1 MNRFWT
7 FLMDVRVLSVL
18 GLAAL
23 AAFLFLGADTL
34 QIGLIYAGLALAVVL
49 VIWLIVW
56 IVRKVLARRAARSLE
71 QAIDDPGDPKKRS
84 LSLSNKADTDAI
96 HTRMREAVK
105 TIKTSRLGQST
116 GSAALYELPWY
127 IVIGNPAAGKSTAVV
142 KSGLKFP
149 FADKAGSVIQGIG
162 GTRNCDWFFTT
173 EGILL
178 DTAGRY
184 SVHEEDRSEWLGF
197 LGLLKKQRPKAPIN
211 GILIAASLAELSQAR
226 PEVAIQLAKNL
237 RQRVQELTETLEV
250 FAPVYLLFTKADLIS
265 GFTEFFED
273 GDRAERERV
282 WGATLP
288 YDPLAKVDTVAQ
300 FDRHFDELFDGL
312 REMSV
317 ARLSLHRGESL
328 PPGVLT
334 FPLEFA
340 AIKPA
345 LRAFVAT
352 LFEDNPYQFAPI
364 FRGFYFTSALQE
376 GTATSRASEH
386 VARQFAL
393 TDKPE
398 HAVAMVSADN
408 GFFLKELFS
417 RVIFADRN
425 LVKQYASRGKLRAR
439 SFTFGAA
446 VLALALGL
454 GGWTWAYLG
463 NRQLTANV
471 RADLDKAIGLQKERS
486 DLASR
491 MEALEVLQDRI
502 EQLESYRSTRPLSIS
517 LGLYQGE
524 AIETK
529 LRQEYFAGV
538 KQIMVQPVA
547 QALEGFLGEV
557 NQNAAQLQPM
567 SRVPVSAAAPLA
579 VAVATIAPG
588 AVTATAAAAGATG
601 SATGVAS
608 PAPTAGLFTEASP
621 QSVEDAYNALKSYL
635 MLADKSR
642 MEAGHLTDQMTRFW
656 RGWLEA
662 NRGAMPRER
671 MIRSAERMIGFT
683 LANLQDPAFPVL
695 TNNLTLVDQT
705 RESLKRVVRGMAA
718 RDRVYADVKAR
729 ASTRFPQMTVARI
742 VGDLDREVIAGSY
755 AIPGTFTREAWDGY
769 IQEAFKEAATKELQ
783 SADWV
788 LKVAARDDLSLE
800 GSPEQ
805 IRKALTELYKAEYVK
820 EWQRFMQGV
829 TVADFNNFETAV
841 VRMNRLGDPAQSPI
855 KKVMQT
861 LFDQTSWDN
870 PSLLN
875 ERLGTAQRG
884 FMDWV
889 KQSILRQAPTRVDVN
904 VNLSGG
910 PKAEIPTGPIG
921 REFAVLSRL
930 MMSRDNAPTQM
941 AGYLEALSKLRTKY
955 NQVKTQ
961 GDPGPAAR
969 ALMASTLASTGSEL
983 ADALRFVDEQML
995 VGMTDTARTTLRP
1008 LLVRPLMQAF
1018 AVIVG
1023 PTETEVNRVWAAQV
1037 QEPFQRVLASK
1048 YPFDPSSKIEA
1059 APAEI
1064 AKVFGPEGTVA
1075 KFTTE
1080 TLTPLVV
1087 RRGDTLTARTWA
1099 DIGVR
1104 LRPEFAA
1111 GFAAW
1116 IAPLEGGAAP
1126 TQGGSAGSSGAGSSG
1141 AGGAA
1146 AGGGGVVPNASQT
1159 VFQILPQGS
1168 QGLSEYTI
1176 EIDGQK
1182 LRYRNTTA
1190 TWEQF
1195 VWPNPSAVPG
1205 ARITALTFDGK
1216 TVDIL
1221 NEPGRFALT
1230 KMLEAAKRK
1239 LLGDNLY
1246 ELAWANGASVV
1257 TVQLR
1262 VISQPGAAAA
1272 GGAGT
1277 AGGGGGGTATGAGA
1291 GSAAAPVGVAG
1302 LRGVRLPALVV
1313 GADVAAAVGAGP
1325 AVGSASGA
1333 VGSTS
1338 TSAASGPN
1346 TSGAS
1351 KGRK

>member
-7 FLMDVRVLSVL
+7 FLMDVRVMSVL

-34 QIGLIYAGLALAVVL
+34 QIALVYAAMALGLVL
-49 VIWLIVW
+49 GIWLVVW
-56 IVRKVLARRAARSLE
+56 IVRKLLARRAARRIE
-71 QAIDDPGDPKKRS
+71 QAIDEQGEQARRTAAPKD
-84 LSLSNKADTDAI
+84 KADVDAI
-96 HTRMREAVK
+96 YARMREAVK
-105 TIKTSRLGQST
+105 TIKTSRLGQTT

-149 FADKAGSVIQGIG
+149 FADKAGSVVQGIG
-162 GTRNCDWFFTT
+162 GTRNCDWFFTS

-226 PEVAIQLAKNL
+226 PEAAIQLAKNL

-250 FAPVYLLFTKADLIS
+250 FAPVYLVFTKADLIA

-273 GDRAERERV
+273 RDRAERERV

-288 YDPLAKVDTVAQ
+288 YDPLSRADAVAQ
-300 FDRHFDELFDGL
+300 FDKHFDELFDGL
-312 REMSV
+312 KEMSV
-317 ARLSLHRGESL
+317 ARMSLHRGESL

-334 FPLEFA
+334 FPLEFSA
-340 AIKPA
+340 LKSS

-352 LFEDNPYQFAPI
+352 LFEDNPYQFPPV

-376 GTATSRASEH
+376 GAASSRASEH

-393 TDKPE
+393 NDRPE
-398 HAVAMVSADN
+398 HTVAIVNADN
-408 GFFLKELFS
+408 GFFLKDLFS

-425 LVKQYASRGKLRAR
+425 LVKQYASRAKLRAR
-439 SFTFGAA
+439 TATFAAA
-446 VLALALGL
+446 VLALALAL

-463 NRQLTANV
+463 NRQLSANV
-471 RADLDKAIGLQKERS
+471 QADLDKAIAVQRDRS

-491 MEALEVLQDRI
+491 IEALEVLQDRI
-502 EQLESYRSTRPLSIS
+502 EQLDGYRASRPVTIG

-524 AIETK
+524 AIDAK
-529 LRQEYFAGV
+529 LRQEYFDGV

-557 NQNAAQLQPM
+557 NQNAGRLKAMTRP
-567 SRVPVSAAAPLA
+567 PESAAAPLA
-579 VAVATIAPG
+579 AASAAPARG
-588 AVTATAAAAGATG
+588 PQV
-601 SATGVAS
+601 
-608 PAPTAGLFTEASP
+608 AGLFIEASP
-621 QSVEDAYNALKSYL
+621 ESVEDAYNALKTYL
-635 MLADKSR
+635 MLADRSH

-695 TNNLTLVDQT
+695 ANNLSLVDQT
-705 RESLKRVVRGMAA
+705 RESLKRVMRGMPA
-718 RDRVYADVKAR
+718 RERVYADVKAR
-729 ASTRFPQMTVARI
+729 ASTRFPQVTVARI

-769 IQEAFKEAATKELQ
+769 IEAAFKEAATKELQ
-783 SADWV
+783 SVDWV
-788 LKVAARDDLSLE
+788 LKTAARDNLGGD

-805 IRKALTELYKAEYVK
+805 IRKALTDLYKAEYVA
-820 EWQRFMQGV
+820 EWGRFVQGIS
-829 TVADFNNFETAV
+829 VADFGNFETAV

-875 ERLGTAQRG
+875 ERLGSAQRG
-884 FMDWV
+884 AIDWF
-889 KQSILRQAPTRVDVN
+889 KQTVMRQAPSRVDVN
-904 VNLSGG
+904 VNLGA
-910 PKAEIPTGPIG
+910 PKAEIPMGPIG
-921 REFAVLSRL
+921 REYAVLSRL
-930 MMSRDNAPTQM
+930 MMTRDNSPTQM
-941 AGYLEALSKLRTKY
+941 AGYLEMLSKTRTRF

-969 ALMASTLASTGSEL
+969 TLMAATLSSTGSEL
-983 ADALRFVDEQML
+983 ADALRYVDEQML
-995 VGMTDTARTTLRP
+995 VGMTDSARATLRP

-1023 PTETEVNRVWAAQV
+1023 PTETEVNRIWAAQV
-1037 QEPFQRVLASK
+1037 HEPYQRSLAAK
-1048 YPFDPSSKIEA
+1048 YPFDAGSKIEA

-1064 AKVFGPEGTVA
+1064 AKVFGPDGAVA

-1087 RRGDTLTARTWA
+1087 RRGDTLEPRTWA

-1104 LRPEFAA
+1104 LRPDFVA
-1111 GFAAW
+1111 GLPAW
-1116 IAPLEGGAAP
+1116 VAPLEGGAAAP
-1126 TQGGSAGSSGAGSSG
+1126 GPVGPNGSSAPGGS
-1141 AGGAA
+1141 
-1146 AGGGGVVPNASQT
+1146 QY
-1159 VFQILPQGS
+1159 VFQILPQGAP
-1168 QGLSEYTI
+1168 GLLEYTI

-1182 LRYRNTTA
+1182 LRYRNA
-1190 TWEQF
+1190 SAVWERF
-1195 VWPNPSAVPG
+1195 AWPNAGGGAG
-1205 ARITALTFDGK
+1205 ARISAVTNDGRA
-1216 TVDIL
+1216 VEIV
-1221 NEPGRFALT
+1221 NESGSFGWA
-1230 KMLEAAKRK
+1230 KVSEAAKRK
-1239 LLGDNLY
+1239 IVGDNVY
-1246 ELAWANGASVV
+1246 EYSWANGPNVV
-1257 TVQLR
+1257 SVQLR
-1262 VISQPGAAAA
+1262 MVSQPGPV
-1272 GGAGT
+1272 
-1277 AGGGGGGTATGAGA
+1277 
-1291 GSAAAPVGVAG
+1291 APIPDGRKEKPTPPR
-1302 LRGVRLPALVV
+1302 LRDMKLPALVV
-1313 GADVAAAVGAGP
+1313 GADSAPVVAATASA
-1325 AVGSASGA
+1325 AASGA
-1333 VGSTS
+1333 
-1338 TSAASGPN
+1338 
-1346 TSGAS
+1346 
-1351 KGRK
+1351 RK

>member
-1 MNRFWT
+1 M
-7 FLMDVRVLSVL
+7 LDVRVLSVL

-34 QIGLIYAGLALAVVL
+34 QIALVYAGVALGLILTVWL
-49 VIWLIVW
+49 VVW
-56 IVRKVLARRAARSLE
+56 IVRKLLARRAARRIEQVIEDQGE
-71 QAIDDPGDPKKRS
+71 QARRAAPAKDR
-84 LSLSNKADTDAI
+84 AQVEAV
-96 HTRMREAVK
+96 HARMREAVK
-105 TIKTSRLGQST
+105 TIKTSRLGQTT

-162 GTRNCDWFFTT
+162 GTRNCDWFFTS

-184 SVHEEDRSEWLGF
+184 AVHEEDRSEWIGF

-226 PEVAIQLAKNL
+226 PEAAIQLAKNL

-250 FAPVYLLFTKADLIS
+250 FAPVYLVFTKADLIA

-273 GDRAERERV
+273 RDRSERERV

-288 YDPLAKVDTVAQ
+288 YDPLAKADSVAQ
-300 FDRHFDELFDGL
+300 FDKHFDELFDGL
-312 REMSV
+312 KEMSI
-317 ARLSLHRGESL
+317 ARMSLNRGQSL

-340 AIKPA
+340 AVKPA

-352 LFEDNPYQFAPI
+352 LFEENPYQFAPV

-376 GTATSRASEH
+376 GAASSRASEH

-393 TDKPE
+393 NDRPE
-398 HAVAMVSADN
+398 HTVAMVVADN
-408 GFFLKELFS
+408 GFFLKDLFS

-425 LVKQYASRGKLRAR
+425 LVKQYTSRNKLRAR
-439 SFTFGAA
+439 TLTFAAA
-446 VLALALGL
+446 VAALAVAL

-471 RADLDKAIGLQKERS
+471 QADLDKVILVQRERA

-491 MEALEVLQDRI
+491 VEALEVLQDRI
-502 EQLESYRSTRPLSIS
+502 EQLDSYRASRPLSIG

-524 AIETK
+524 AIDAK

-538 KQIMVQPVA
+538 RQIMMQPVA

-557 NQNAAQLQPM
+557 NVNAARLQPM
-567 SRVPVSAAAPLA
+567 TRAPESAAAPLA
-579 VAVATIAPG
+579 SSALVSG
-588 AVTATAAAAGATG
+588 AAASAGATG
-601 SATGVAS
+601 AA
-608 PAPTAGLFTEASP
+608 APRPLQSAGLFTEASP
-621 QSVEDAYNALKSYL
+621 ESVEDAYNALKTYL
-635 MLADKSR
+635 MLGDR
-642 MEAGHLTDQMTRFW
+642 QHMEAGHLTDQMTRFW

-662 NRGAMPRER
+662 NRGAMPRDR

-695 TNNLTLVDQT
+695 ANNLSLVDQT

-718 RDRVYADVKAR
+718 RERVYADVKAR

-769 IQEAFKEAATKELQ
+769 IEAAFKEAATKELQ

-788 LKVAARDDLSLE
+788 LKTAARDDLTLE

-805 IRKALTELYKAEYVK
+805 IRKALTDLYKAEYVK
-820 EWQRFMQGV
+820 EWQRFVQGIS
-829 TVADFNNFETAV
+829 VADFNTFETAV
-841 VRMNRLGDPAQSPI
+841 ARMNRLGDPAQSPI
-855 KKVMQT
+855 KKIMQT

-875 ERLGTAQRG
+875 ERLGLAQRG
-884 FMDWV
+884 FMDWI
-889 KQSILRQAPTRVDVN
+889 KQTLLRQAPSRVDVN
-904 VNLSGG
+904 LNVGG
-910 PKAEIPTGPIG
+910 PKAEIPMGPIG
-921 REFAVLSRL
+921 REFAVLARL
-930 MMSRDNAPTQM
+930 MMSRDNSPTQM
-941 AGYLEALSKLRTKY
+941 AGYLDSLSKVRTKF

-969 ALMASTLASTGSEL
+969 QMMAATLGSSGSEL
-983 ADALRFVDEQML
+983 ADALKYVDEQML
-995 VGMTDTARTTLRP
+995 VGMTDSARATLRP

-1018 AVIVG
+1018 AVIIG
-1023 PTETEVNRVWAAQV
+1023 PTETEINRVWAAQV
-1037 QEPFQRVLASK
+1037 QEPFQRLLAAK
-1048 YPFDPSSKIEA
+1048 YPFDPASKIEA

-1064 AKVFGPEGTVA
+1064 AKVFGPDGAVS

-1080 TLTPLVV
+1080 TLTPLIV
-1087 RRGDTLTARTWA
+1087 RRGDTLAPRTWA

-1104 LRPEFAA
+1104 LRPEFSA
-1111 GFAAW
+1111 GFAGW
-1116 IAPLEGGAAP
+1116 VAPLEGGAAP
-1126 TQGGSAGSSGAGSSG
+1126 AQGGGGNSAAGGAGGSA
-1141 AGGAA
+1141 AA
-1146 AGGGGVVPNASQT
+1146 PSASQT
-1159 VFQILPQGS
+1159 VFQILPQGAP
-1168 QGLSEYTI
+1168 GLSEYTV

-1182 LRYRNTTA
+1182 LRYRNA
-1190 TWEQF
+1190 APAWEQF
-1195 VWPNPSAVPG
+1195 TWPNASGIPG
-1205 ARITALTFDGK
+1205 ARISAVTNDG
-1216 TVDIL
+1216 VAIEIL

-1230 KMLEAAKRK
+1230 KMLETAKRK
-1239 LLGDNLY
+1239 ILKDNLY
-1246 ELAWANGASVV
+1246 ELSWANASNVV
-1257 TVQLR
+1257 TVHLR
-1262 VISQPGAAAA
+1262 IVSQPGAVPAPG
-1272 GGAGT
+1272 GGAVGT
-1277 AGGGGGGTATGAGA
+1277 SS
-1291 GSAAAPVGVAG
+1291 GSAAPAAPAGVAG
-1302 LRGVRLPALVV
+1302 LRGVKLPNLVV
-1313 GADVAAAVGAGP
+1313 GADLQPVAAV
-1325 AVGSASGA
+1325 SA
-1333 VGSTS
+1333 
-1338 TSAASGPN
+1338 AASGV
-1346 TSGAS
+1346 
-1351 KGRK
+1351 RR

>member
-1 MNRFWT
+1 
-7 FLMDVRVLSVL
+7 MDVRVLSVL

-23 AAFLFLGADTL
+23 AAFLFLGAETL
-34 QIGLIYAGLALAVVL
+34 QIGLVYAGLALAVVL

-56 IVRKVLARRAARSLE
+56 IVRKLLARRAARSIE
-71 QAIDDPGDPKKRS
+71 QAIDDPGETKKRGVS
-84 LSLSNKADTDAI
+84 FGNKAETDAI

-250 FAPVYLLFTKADLIS
+250 FAPVYLVFTKADLVS

-312 REMSV
+312 RELSV

-340 AIKPA
+340 ALKPA

-439 SFTFGAA
+439 SVTFGAA
-446 VLALALGL
+446 VVALALAL

-471 RADLDKAIGLQKERS
+471 QADLDKAIGLQKERS

-502 EQLESYRSTRPLSIS
+502 EQLETYRTTRPLSIS

-567 SRVPVSAAAPLA
+567 SRVPVSSAAPLSVAGIMPGAAAAPN
-579 VAVATIAPG
+579 VAV
-588 AVTATAAAAGATG
+588 G
-601 SATGVAS
+601 SAAPPVTS
-608 PAPTAGLFTEASP
+608 PTVGLFTEASP

-635 MLADKSR
+635 MLADRSR
-642 MEAGHLTDQMTRFW
+642 MEAGHLTDQLTRFW

-683 LANLQDPAFPVL
+683 LANLQDPAFPVVA
-695 TNNLTLVDQT
+695 NNLTVVDQT
-705 RESLKRVVRGMAA
+705 RENLKRVVRGMAA

-742 VGDLDREVIAGSY
+742 VGDLGREVIAGSY

-769 IQEAFKEAATKELQ
+769 IQDAFKEAATKELQ

-820 EWQRFMQGV
+820 EWQRFMQGI

-841 VRMNRLGDPAQSPI
+841 TRMNRLGDPAQSPI

-889 KQSILRQAPTRVDVN
+889 KQSVLRQAPSRVDVN

-910 PKAEIPTGPIG
+910 PKAEIPMGPIG

-941 AGYLEALSKLRTKY
+941 AGYLDTLSKLRTKY

-969 ALMASTLASTGSEL
+969 QLMAGTLAATGSEL
-983 ADALRFVDEQML
+983 ADALKYVDEQML
-995 VGMTDTARTTLRP
+995 VGMTDTARSTLRP

-1037 QEPFQRVLASK
+1037 QEPFQRVLAAK
-1048 YPFDPSSKIEA
+1048 YPFAPSSKIEA

-1075 KFTTE
+1075 KFTNE

-1099 DIGVR
+1099 DMGVR
-1104 LRPEFAA
+1104 LRPEFVA
-1111 GFAAW
+1111 GFAGW
-1116 IAPLEGGAAP
+1116 IAPLEGGAAAAP
-1126 TQGGSAGSSGAGSSG
+1126 GGGGGGGGAGGGGGGSAGAATGGS
-1141 AGGAA
+1141 A
-1146 AGGGGVVPNASQT
+1146 VVPNASQT

-1205 ARITALTFDGK
+1205 ARITAITFDGK

-1246 ELAWANGASVV
+1246 ELAWANGTSVV

-1262 VISQPGAAAA
+1262 VISQPGAPAPNASTAAATAAAAA
-1272 GGAGT
+1272 GGGA
-1277 AGGGGGGTATGAGA
+1277 AGA
-1291 GSAAAPVGVAG
+1291 AAAAAATAAPVGVAG
-1302 LRGVRLPALVV
+1302 LRGVRLPPLVV
-1313 GADVAAAVGAGP
+1313 GADAPAQMAATP
-1325 AVGSASGA
+1325 GSASA
-1333 VGSTS
+1333 STAFTASSPANGSNTP
-1338 TSAASGPN
+1338 AA
-1346 TSGAS
+1346 A
-1351 KGRK
+1351 KVRR

>member
-1 MNRFWT
+1 M
-7 FLMDVRVLSVL
+7 LDVRVLSVL

-34 QIGLIYAGLALAVVL
+34 QIALVYAGVALGLILTVWL
-49 VIWLIVW
+49 VVW
-56 IVRKVLARRAARSLE
+56 IVRKLLARRAARRIEQVIEDQGE
-71 QAIDDPGDPKKRS
+71 QARRAAPAKDR
-84 LSLSNKADTDAI
+84 AQVEAV
-96 HTRMREAVK
+96 HARMREAVK
-105 TIKTSRLGQST
+105 TIKTSRLGQTT

-162 GTRNCDWFFTT
+162 GTRNCDWFFTS

-184 SVHEEDRSEWLGF
+184 AVHEEDRSEWIGF

-226 PEVAIQLAKNL
+226 PEAAIQLAKNL

-250 FAPVYLLFTKADLIS
+250 FAPVYLVFTKADLIA

-273 GDRAERERV
+273 RDRSERERV

-288 YDPLAKVDTVAQ
+288 YDPLAKADSVAQ
-300 FDRHFDELFDGL
+300 FDKHFDELFDGL
-312 REMSV
+312 KEMSI
-317 ARLSLHRGESL
+317 ARMSLNRGQSL

-340 AIKPA
+340 AVKPA

-352 LFEDNPYQFAPI
+352 LFEENPYQFAPV

-376 GTATSRASEH
+376 GAASSRASEH

-393 TDKPE
+393 NDRPE
-398 HAVAMVSADN
+398 HTVAMVVADN
-408 GFFLKELFS
+408 GFFLKDLFS

-425 LVKQYASRGKLRAR
+425 LVKQYTSRNKLRAR
-439 SFTFGAA
+439 TLTFAAA
-446 VLALALGL
+446 VAALAVAL

-471 RADLDKAIGLQKERS
+471 QADLDKVILVQRERA

-491 MEALEVLQDRI
+491 VEALEVLQDRI
-502 EQLESYRSTRPLSIS
+502 EQLDSYRASRPLSIG

-524 AIETK
+524 AIDAK

-538 KQIMVQPVA
+538 RQIMMQPVA

-557 NQNAAQLQPM
+557 NVNAARLQPM
-567 SRVPVSAAAPLA
+567 TRAPESAAAPLA
-579 VAVATIAPG
+579 SSAVMSG
-588 AVTATAAAAGATG
+588 AAASAGATG
-601 SATGVAS
+601 AA
-608 PAPTAGLFTEASP
+608 APRPVQSAGLFTEASP
-621 QSVEDAYNALKSYL
+621 ESVEDAYNALKTYL
-635 MLADKSR
+635 MLGDR
-642 MEAGHLTDQMTRFW
+642 QHMEAGHLTDQMTRFW

-662 NRGAMPRER
+662 NRGAMPRDR

-695 TNNLTLVDQT
+695 ANNLSLVDQT

-718 RDRVYADVKAR
+718 RERVYADVKAR

-769 IQEAFKEAATKELQ
+769 IEAAFKEAATKELQ

-788 LKVAARDDLSLE
+788 LKTAARDDLTLE

-805 IRKALTELYKAEYVK
+805 IRKALTDLYKAEYVK
-820 EWQRFMQGV
+820 EWQRFVQGIS
-829 TVADFNNFETAV
+829 VADFNTFETAV
-841 VRMNRLGDPAQSPI
+841 ARMNRLGDPAQSPI
-855 KKVMQT
+855 KKIMQT

-875 ERLGTAQRG
+875 ERLGLAQRG
-884 FMDWV
+884 FMDWI
-889 KQSILRQAPTRVDVN
+889 KQTLLRQAPSRVDVN
-904 VNLSGG
+904 LNVGG
-910 PKAEIPTGPIG
+910 PKAEIPMGPIG
-921 REFAVLSRL
+921 REFAVLARL
-930 MMSRDNAPTQM
+930 MMSRDNSPTQM
-941 AGYLEALSKLRTKY
+941 AGYLDSLSKVRTKF

-969 ALMASTLASTGSEL
+969 QMMAATLGSSGSEL
-983 ADALRFVDEQML
+983 ADALKYVDEQML
-995 VGMTDTARTTLRP
+995 VGMTDSARATLRP

-1018 AVIVG
+1018 AVIIG
-1023 PTETEVNRVWAAQV
+1023 PTETEINRVWAAQV
-1037 QEPFQRVLASK
+1037 QEPFQRLLAAK
-1048 YPFDPSSKIEA
+1048 YPFDPASKIEA

-1064 AKVFGPEGTVA
+1064 AKVFGPDGAVS

-1080 TLTPLVV
+1080 TLTPLIV
-1087 RRGDTLTARTWA
+1087 RRGDTLAPRTWA

-1104 LRPEFAA
+1104 LRPEFSA
-1111 GFAAW
+1111 GFAGW
-1116 IAPLEGGAAP
+1116 VAPLEGGAAP
-1126 TQGGSAGSSGAGSSG
+1126 AQGGGGNSAAGGAGGSA
-1141 AGGAA
+1141 AA
-1146 AGGGGVVPNASQT
+1146 PSASQT
-1159 VFQILPQGS
+1159 VFQILPQGAP
-1168 QGLSEYTI
+1168 GLSEYTV

-1182 LRYRNTTA
+1182 LRYRNA
-1190 TWEQF
+1190 APAWEQF
-1195 VWPNPSAVPG
+1195 TWPNASGIPG
-1205 ARITALTFDGK
+1205 ARISAVTNDG
-1216 TVDIL
+1216 VAIEIL

-1230 KMLEAAKRK
+1230 KMLETAKRK
-1239 LLGDNLY
+1239 ILKDNLY
-1246 ELAWANGASVV
+1246 ELSWANASNVV
-1257 TVQLR
+1257 TVHLR
-1262 VISQPGAAAA
+1262 IVSQPGAVPAPG
-1272 GGAGT
+1272 GGAVGT
-1277 AGGGGGGTATGAGA
+1277 SS
-1291 GSAAAPVGVAG
+1291 GSAAPAAPAGVAG
-1302 LRGVRLPALVV
+1302 LRGVKLPNLVV
-1313 GADVAAAVGAGP
+1313 GADLQPVAAV
-1325 AVGSASGA
+1325 SA
-1333 VGSTS
+1333 
-1338 TSAASGPN
+1338 AASGV
-1346 TSGAS
+1346 
-1351 KGRK
+1351 RR